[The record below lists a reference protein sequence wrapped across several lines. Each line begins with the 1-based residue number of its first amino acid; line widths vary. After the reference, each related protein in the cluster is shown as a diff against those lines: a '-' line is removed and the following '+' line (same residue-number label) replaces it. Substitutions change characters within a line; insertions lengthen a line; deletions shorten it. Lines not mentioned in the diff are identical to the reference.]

1 MKATTLC
8 AVALLAAGCFSGY
21 DSGSPAPEEL
31 RVRRGA
37 FRGDVILTGE
47 LRAGRGDDLVVPRLP
62 QWQTSIKWLTT
73 DGAQVKQGER
83 VVELDNSVF
92 ATNLDAKRQA
102 VAQAQQ
108 ELQQKDAEWYA
119 DTLRKQIDA
128 EKRRAEYDKAKL
140 DAAVPKD
147 VLSARDYQDRQ
158 IKFQRAEV
166 ELAKA
171 VDVLKSQRIS
181 VGSDRENLLI
191 KLNTAERELKIAE
204 DALEQ
209 LVLRAPRDGIVVI
222 RDHPWEGRR
231 LQEGDGVWVGLPL
244 AQLPEISSL
253 RVETDLPDVD
263 DGKIGAGMP
272 ATVVLDAYPNLS
284 FPAHVTSVSAVA
296 QESSRQS
303 LRRVFTAIV
312 RLERLD
318 AARMRPGL
326 SARVI
331 VHAIGN
337 PDALLVPRA
346 ALDFTSAQ
354 PRARLVGGKL
364 VPVTLGPCN
373 AQECVVKNG
382 LREGERTFGPPSADL
397 RSGESFGSGRRTG
410 RPATTDLRSALRY
423 A

>member
-1 MKATTLC
+1 MKPVLPC
-8 AVALLAAGCFSGY
+8 AVAFLVAGCFSGY
-21 DSGSPAPEEL
+21 DSGKPAPEEL

-37 FRGDVILTGE
+37 FRGDVVLTGE
-47 LRAGRGDDLVVPRLP
+47 LRAARGDDLVVPRLP

-119 DTLRKQIDA
+119 DTLKKQIDA
-128 EKRRAEYDKAKL
+128 EKRRSEYDKAKL
-140 DAAVPKD
+140 EAAVPKE
-147 VLSARDYQDRQ
+147 VLSARDFQDRQ
-158 IKFQRAEV
+158 IKLQRAEV

-181 VGSDRENLLI
+181 VGSDRQNLLI
-191 KLNTAERELKIAE
+191 KLDTAQRELKTAE
-204 DALEQ
+204 EALEQ
-209 LVLRAPRDGIVVI
+209 LILRAPRDGIVVI

-231 LQEGDGVWVGLPL
+231 LQEGDGVFVGFPL
-244 AQLPEISSL
+244 AQLPDLDSL
-253 RVETDLPDVD
+253 RVEADLADVD

-272 ATVVLDAYPNLS
+272 ATVVLDAYPSLS

-303 LRRVFTAIV
+303 LRRVFNAIV
-312 RLERLD
+312 ALEKLD
-318 AARMRPGL
+318 MKRMRPGL

-346 ALDFTSAQ
+346 ALDFSTAK
-354 PRARLVGGKL
+354 PKAHLAGGIV

-373 AQECVVKNG
+373 AQECIVTGG
-382 LREGERTFGPPSADL
+382 LKEGDRLGHA
-397 RSGESFGSGRRTG
+397 
-410 RPATTDLRSALRY
+410 
-423 A
+423 

>member
-1 MKATTLC
+1 MKRPFLC
-8 AVALLAAGCFSGY
+8 AVLLAAGCFSGY
-21 DSGSPAPEEL
+21 DSGAPAAEKL

-37 FRGDVILTGE
+37 FRGDVVLTGE
-47 LRAGRGDDLVVPRLP
+47 LRAGRGDELVVPRLP

-119 DTLRKQIDA
+119 DTLRKQIEA
-128 EKRRAEYDKAKL
+128 EKKRAEYDKAKL
-140 DAAVPKD
+140 EAAVPKE
-147 VLSARDYQDRQ
+147 VAPTRDFQDRQ
-158 IKFQRAEV
+158 TKYRRAEV

-171 VDVLKSQRIS
+171 IDVLKSQRVS
-181 VGSDRENLLI
+181 GGSDRQKLLI
-191 KLNTAERELKIAE
+191 KLETAERELKTAE

-209 LVLRAPRDGIVVI
+209 LVLRARRDGIVVI

-231 LQEGDGVWVGLPL
+231 LQEGDGVWVGFPL
-244 AQLPEISSL
+244 AQLPELSSL
-253 RVETDLPDVD
+253 RVEADLADVD

-272 ATVVLDAYPNLS
+272 ATIILDAYPGLT
-284 FPAHVTSVSAVA
+284 FPARVSSVSAVA

-303 LRRVFTAIV
+303 LRRVFTTIV
-312 RLERLD
+312 ALEKLD
-318 AARMRPGL
+318 GTRMRPGL

-331 VHAIGN
+331 VHAVGN
-337 PDALLVPRA
+337 PAALLVPRA
-346 ALDFTSAQ
+346 ALDFSSPS
-354 PRARLVGGKL
+354 PRAVLAGGKV

-373 AQECVVKNG
+373 AQECIVKNG
-382 LREGERTFGPPSADL
+382 LREGDRLGHA
-397 RSGESFGSGRRTG
+397 
-410 RPATTDLRSALRY
+410 
-423 A
+423 

>member
-1 MKATTLC
+1 MKPVFSC
-8 AVALLAAGCFSGY
+8 AVALLVAGCFSGY
-21 DSGSPAPEEL
+21 DSGKPAPEEL

-37 FRGDVILTGE
+37 FRGDVVLTGE
-47 LRAGRGDDLVVPRLP
+47 LRAGRGDELAVPRLP
-62 QWQTSIKWLTT
+62 QWQTSIKWMIT
-73 DGAQVKQGER
+73 DGTQVKQGER
-83 VVELDNSVF
+83 VVELDNSPF

-119 DTLRKQIDA
+119 DTLKKQIDA
-128 EKRRAEYDKAKL
+128 EKRRSEYDKAKL
-140 DAAVPKD
+140 EAAVPKE
-147 VLSARDYQDRQ
+147 VLSTRDYQDRQ
-158 IKFQRAEV
+158 VKLQRAEV

-181 VGSDRENLLI
+181 VGSDRQNLLI
-191 KLNTAERELKIAE
+191 KLETAERELKIA
-204 DALEQ
+204 DQALEQ

-231 LQEGDGVWVGLPL
+231 LQEGDAVFVGFSL
-244 AQLPEISSL
+244 AQLPELDSL

-272 ATVVLDAYPNLS
+272 ATVVLDAYPALS
-284 FPAHVTSVSAVA
+284 FPARVTSVSAVA

-303 LRRVFTAIV
+303 LRRVFNAIV
-312 RLERLD
+312 TLEKLD
-318 AARMRPGL
+318 KKIMRPGL

-337 PDALLVPRA
+337 PDALLAPRA
-346 ALDFTSAQ
+346 ALDLSS
-354 PRARLVGGKL
+354 PKPKARLESGKV

-373 AQECVVKNG
+373 AQECIVTSG
-382 LREGERTFGPPSADL
+382 LKEGDRLGHA
-397 RSGESFGSGRRTG
+397 
-410 RPATTDLRSALRY
+410 
-423 A
+423 